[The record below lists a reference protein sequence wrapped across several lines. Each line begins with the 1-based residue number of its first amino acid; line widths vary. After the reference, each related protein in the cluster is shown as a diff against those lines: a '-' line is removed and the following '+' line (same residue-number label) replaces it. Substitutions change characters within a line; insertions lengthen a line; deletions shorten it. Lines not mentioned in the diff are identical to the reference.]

1 VSAGA
6 ACLATSIPYC
16 SSSPP
21 VQNLPWL
28 AFPLVRGPSLPPY
41 LPSLFSSPSFL
52 GDNQTAATATASSA
66 GVLLLSFL
74 LHLTLLL
81 VLVHILYSPSFIIL
95 TCFSNARSCWQTASP
110 GRLSFTHPPTQSPEG
125 PVLSH
130 TYSRL
135 VRPHGLSSSP
145 LLQPLASAVKILS

>member
-1 VSAGA
+1 MSAGA
-6 ACLATSIPYC
+6 ACLATSLPHC

-28 AFPLVRGPSLPPY
+28 ALPLVRGPSLPPY
-41 LPSLFSSPSFL
+41 LPSLFSSSFL

-66 GVLLLSFL
+66 NVLLSFL

-95 TCFSNARSCWQTASP
+95 TCFSNARSCWQIASH
-110 GRLSFTHPPTQSPEG
+110 GRLSFTHPPTQSPDG

-135 VRPHGLSSSP
+135 VRPHGLSPSP